1 MPHVYCRHKIYL
13 RYEDVFICI
22 NITKNYQCKLI
33 EDTKSRMNHDSD
45 CRIINKDLAALNHTS

>member
-33 EDTKSRMNHDSD
+33 EDTKS
-45 CRIINKDLAALNHTS
+45 L